1 MCVGLPRWGDLKP
14 EGRNLTDWENR
25 TSRGTGEP
33 TDKLQGRWG
42 ASSGVWGGRGEKCLN
57 EDRAALNP
65 H

>member
-33 TDKLQGRWG
+33 SDSYRAGGERLVVFG
-42 ASSGVWGGRGEKCLN
+42 AGEERN
-57 EDRAALNP
+57 A
-65 H
+65 